1 MADPTSNRATTDGSY
16 EGGDA
21 GDNKIT
27 FPKPFVEDRFEGLDL
42 HGKQEFDLDLSELEG
57 LIKDVC
63 WLLGSN
69 SLGFIHPSH
78 YVAPRLRNLDVPCIL
93 AQESASFG
101 I

>member
-1 MADPTSNRATTDGSY
+1 MEDPASNRATTDGSY
-16 EGGDA
+16 VGGD
-21 GDNKIT
+21 GGGKRIT
-27 FPKPFVEDRFEGLDL
+27 LLKPSVEARFEGLDL